1 MRETPISNTP
11 TFYTDTNK
19 SGMAGYKSENI
30 SKIIQ
35 SPYASAQKSELCAIL
50 MVLLDFPESLNIIA
64 DP

>member
-35 SPYASAQKSELCAIL
+35 SPCTLFQEIRDKCNSY
-50 MVLLDFPESLNIIA
+50 DFVRFF
-64 DP
+64 